1 MSEGVQQQA
10 GRCPRCDHM
19 LYTATGQNR
28 RYCIPCGWEDYSY
41 GQQSEL
47 AQTLPKPFRPSR
59 LVFTYAGDQIESA
72 QMVVQAKLDSSRSRH
87 DGGALYRVWCPFC
100 QEEMSYSKFAPKQG
114 QKTGPSRPWTFQ
126 DSVGHVLQ
134 VDVMQLIWW

>member
-1 MSEGVQQQA
+1 MDNDIKKSGH
-10 GRCPRCDHM
+10 CPRCHHT

-41 GQQSEL
+41 AQRSEL

-59 LVFTYAGDQIESA
+59 LVFTYAGDQEESSH
-72 QMVVQAKLDSSRSRH
+72 MVVQAQLDSSRSRH

-100 QEEMSYSKFAPKQG
+100 HEEMSYSKFAPKQG

-126 DSVGHVLQ
+126 DSVGHVVQ
-134 VDVMQLIWW
+134 VDVMQLTWW